1 MPGLGRWGCACAR
14 MCCFFNKAAV
24 CALPGKSDEFPDQ
37 MSFQMSFQIQMSF
50 QQHLKITREQHH
62 KPSRS
67 GWKKL
72 AMNAPI
78 FMDLLLFFWPQI
90 PCTLQLGDQKNRKTC
105 CQHFFGKKCF
115 PLLRAIARGL
125 RKKIKGSTAFSRW
138 HTCRADF
145 SQQKWLVCGWCY
157 TLHPYAWKMLLCPK
171 RRFSCFLCILP
182 CAHFTVLFFCGNFG
196 RFRDFF
202 RSNVW
207 RLQIRK
213 NAKSVISLST
223 FFFQIRKSKKSGART
238 SAPRVVVGVV
248 EEGGRGG
255 GGRWSNGGRGQK
267 WKGHLCV
274 LRSKTHIIN

>member
-1 MPGLGRWGCACAR
+1 
-14 MCCFFNKAAV
+14 
-24 CALPGKSDEFPDQ
+24 
-37 MSFQMSFQIQMSF
+37 
-50 QQHLKITREQHH
+50 
-62 KPSRS
+62 
-67 GWKKL
+67 
-72 AMNAPI
+72 
-78 FMDLLLFFWPQI
+78 
-90 PCTLQLGDQKNRKTC
+90 
-105 CQHFFGKKCF
+105 
-115 PLLRAIARGL
+115 
-125 RKKIKGSTAFSRW
+125 
-138 HTCRADF
+138 
-145 SQQKWLVCGWCY
+145 
-157 TLHPYAWKMLLCPK
+157 MLLCPK

-255 GGRWSNGGRGQK
+255 GGRWSGWWRKVVKWRTWSKMERTFVCFAKQNTHQK
-267 WKGHLCV
+267 LVFSFCGAKARKPWMSIWH
-274 LRSKTHIIN
+274 H